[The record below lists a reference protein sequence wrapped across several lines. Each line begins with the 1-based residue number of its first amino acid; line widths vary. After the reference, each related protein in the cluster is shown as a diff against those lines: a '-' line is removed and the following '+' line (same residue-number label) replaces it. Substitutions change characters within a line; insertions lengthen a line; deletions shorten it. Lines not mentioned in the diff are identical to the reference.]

1 MLNGFEDALTG
12 LLCLVRHLL
21 PHTSQGWIA
30 VAVSLPFILHVQI
43 FLHEF
48 AHFVCRKVLGV
59 PTRRMTIGAGPLVF
73 RVRNFELRWIPT
85 SGSVGP
91 GVYCMDL
98 PIRRKLWVYRSGILA
113 NGLSVLLWVKNP
125 IWVLCGLMMVWAN
138 TRVVVFPDKQ
148 TMSDGAWI
156 ALLRGGFRLPEGFD
170 PCAEDSK
177 VEGTQEG

>member
-1 MLNGFEDALTG
+1 M
-12 LLCLVRHLL
+12 
-21 PHTSQGWIA
+21 QGWIA
-30 VAVSLPFILHVQI
+30 VAVSLPFILHAQI

-48 AHFVCRKVLGV
+48 AHYVCRKAFGI
-59 PTRRMTIGAGPLVF
+59 PTQRMIIGSGPLMF
-73 RVRNFELRWIPT
+73 RIGNFEVRWIPT

-113 NGLSVLLWVKNP
+113 NGLSVLLWVKNL

-138 TRVVVFPDKQ
+138 TRVVVFPAKQ

-156 ALLRGGFRLPEGFD
+156 ALLRGSFRLPEGFD
-170 PCAEDSK
+170 PCSGRDNNA
-177 VEGTQEG
+177 